1 MYGYRR
7 GLGSIGYGDYMNA
20 CTGGVDTAQ
29 CGFDDT
35 SCLAGAQNVVN
46 ACDQQYVT
54 DPSSPHNNPNANT
67 LPTQITSNSPIEQAE
82 LYAAGGAVNT
92 EGNVI
97 PIAAAPSSCFQQTMT
112 GNWVCQ
118 DAAGNVT
125 PAATPTAATSSAPP
139 SSTPA
144 TVVSSSAPPAS
155 AAASYQ
161 SSAPPAT
168 STPTTST
175 GFDLSS
181 IPWWAWAAAAGAAF
195 FAFNK

>member
-82 LYAAGGAVNT
+82 LFAAGGAVNT
-92 EGNVI
+92 EGNIV
-97 PIAAAPSSCFQQTMT
+97 PVAAPQNCFQQTMT
-112 GNWVCQ
+112 GNWVCE
-118 DAAGNVT
+118 DASGNVI
-125 PAATPTAATSSAPP
+125 PAAATPASSSAPP
-139 SSTPA
+139 ASTPA
-144 TVVSSSAPPAS
+144 TVVSSSAPPANQTP
-155 AAASYQ
+155 SYQ

-168 STPTTST
+168 TTPATST
-175 GFDLSS
+175 GFDFSS
-181 IPWWAWAAAAGAAF
+181 IPWWAWAAAAGVAL
-195 FAFNK
+195 FAFKK